1 VSLILAWAVFP
12 LVLVALGAGWG
23 TLVQRGS
30 GSTIDGVL
38 VVPLGWAALIIVT
51 LVLTEWSVTAPA
63 ALWVVVAGAVVGLLL
78 AWPWPRPAGWPLLAA
93 LGIVFVYGA
102 PVLLTGHA
110 TFTGYIKL
118 DDTGS
123 FLDVI
128 DHAMTNLHQ
137 FPAVAQSTYEQ
148 VFIGDFTPTYPLG
161 SFMLSAIGH
170 LLTGIN
176 AAWIVQPY
184 MALCGAAVGLGV
196 YALLE
201 PILSSQRL
209 RALVAFV
216 AAQPALLYGY
226 SLWGGQKEMTA
237 AFLLVL
243 GAALLARVI
252 VKRPANPRSLLP
264 IAVATAALILVLG
277 IGAAAFIVPPL
288 IVMVILWARRA
299 WPRELKGVALD
310 VGLLAIVTAALA
322 LPVWITVVEFLDHLH
337 GLLTGSNRTAEEV
350 LGNLIQPL
358 SGWQLA
364 GIWPIGDFRLHPAT
378 VPSVLLIGLVVLAAL
393 AAIWMTVRR
402 RQPGILVYVG
412 ITLVGCAIYY
422 LVGTTP
428 WLLAKSLAISSPALL
443 AAALT
448 GGALLWS
455 RGGRHRASGI
465 VGVVVV
471 VALAGGVLWSNAL
484 AYHDVTLAP
493 RARLAELAHIGGLVA
508 GKGPTFI
515 NEYEIYADRHFLH
528 EGFPVEPAE
537 YRSVTLPLRSGQS
550 LTKEAWADLDSFP
563 LSTLEPYRSIVTR
576 RSPAE
581 SRPPSIYHLV
591 WQGRYYQ
598 LWQRP
603 AQPATRIIEH
613 VPFGESTGRPFCG
626 VAEDGTMVPLCS
638 ANPVAPPRCSQVLK
652 LGRQAQAEGA
662 QLVAYLRAEPIVVR
676 ANETRWPGGWISE
689 LSSRTLIP
697 TIPGR
702 MVAHIKVASSQRY
715 ELWLNGSFARGF
727 EVSVDGRSLRS
738 VKNELSPFSAYVYLA
753 TLFLT
758 EGVHTFVFTYPHA
771 NDLEPGTGVAE
782 FTSISAIALQPLLPP
797 SELVTLAP
805 SQAAQ
810 LCGRSLDWIEL
821 VVPNR

>member
-1 VSLILAWAVFP
+1 VSLILAWVAFP

-30 GSTIDGVL
+30 GSAIDGVL
-38 VVPLGWAALIIVT
+38 LVPLGWAAVIIVT

-63 ALWVVVAGAVVGLLL
+63 ALWVVVAGAVAGLVL
-78 AWPWPRPAGWPLLAA
+78 AWPWRRPARWPLIAA

-110 TFTGYIKL
+110 TFTGYIRL
-118 DDTGS
+118 DDTAS

-137 FPAVAQSTYEQ
+137 FPAVAQSTYQQ

-170 LLTGIN
+170 LLTGIE

-201 PILSSQRL
+201 PIVDSQPL

-216 AAQPALLYGY
+216 SAQPALLYGY
-226 SLWGGQKEMTA
+226 AMWGGQKELTA

-243 GAALLARVI
+243 GAALLAKVI
-252 VKRPANPRSLLP
+252 VKRPANPRALLP

-288 IVMVILWARRA
+288 IVLVILWARRA

-337 GLLTGSNRTAEEV
+337 GLLTGTNRTAEEV

-364 GIWPIGDFRLHPAT
+364 GIWPIGDFRLHPST
-378 VPSVLLIGLVVLAAL
+378 VPSVLLIGLVILAAL
-393 AAIWMTVRR
+393 AAIWMTLRR
-402 RQPGILVYVG
+402 RQPGVLVYVG
-412 ITLVGCAIYY
+412 ITLVGCALYY
-422 LVGTTP
+422 LIGTTP
-428 WLLAKSLAISSPALL
+428 WLLAKSLAVSSPALL

-448 GGALLWS
+448 CGALLWS
-455 RGGRHRASGI
+455 RRTRQRAAG
-465 VGVVVV
+465 VLGVVVV
-471 VALAGGVLWSNAL
+471 VALTGGVLWSNAL

-493 RARLAELAHIGGLVA
+493 RDRMAELAHMGGLVK

-515 NEYEIYADRHFLH
+515 NEYEVYASRHFLH
-528 EGFPVEPAE
+528 EGVPVEPAE
-537 YRSVTLPLRSGQS
+537 YRPVTLPLTDGTA
-550 LTKEAWADLDSFP
+550 LTKEAWADIDSFP
-563 LSTLEPYRSIVTR
+563 LTTLEPYVSIVTR

-581 SRPPSIYHLV
+581 SRPPSIYRLV

-603 AQPATRIIEH
+603 AVPATRIIER
-613 VPFGESTGRPFCG
+613 VPLGESNTRPFCG
-626 VAEDGTMVPLCS
+626 VAEDGTTVALCS
-638 ANPVAPPRCSQVLK
+638 GNPVAIPPCRQVLS
-652 LGRQAQAEGA
+652 LGRRARAEQA
-662 QLVAYLRAEPIVVR
+662 QLVAYARAEPIVVR
-676 ANETRWPGGWISE
+676 ADEATWPGTWIHE
-689 LSSRTLIP
+689 LASHTLIP
-697 TIPGR
+697 TTSGSL
-702 MVAHIKVASSQRY
+702 VSHIAVASSQNY
-715 ELWLNGSFARGF
+715 GFWLDGSFTRGF
-727 EVSVDGRSLRS
+727 EVSIDGRS
-738 VKNELSPFSAYVYLA
+738 VGKVQNELAAFSGYVQL
-753 TLFLT
+753 TTVFLT
-758 EGVHTFVFTYPHA
+758 AGVHTFVLTYPGP
-771 NDLEPGTGVAE
+771 NDLEPGSGVKE
-782 FTSISAIALQPLLPP
+782 FTSLSAIALEPQRPP
-797 SELVTLAP
+797 SELISVPP
-805 SQAAQ
+805 SQAAL
-810 LCGRSLDWIEL
+810 LCGRTLDWIEL
-821 VVPNR
+821 VVPR

>member
-1 VSLILAWAVFP
+1 VSLILAWVAFP
-12 LVLVALGAGWG
+12 LLLVALGAGWG

-30 GSTIDGVL
+30 GSAVDGVL
-38 VVPLGWAALIIVT
+38 LVPLGWAAVIIVT

-63 ALWVVVAGAVVGLLL
+63 ALWVVLAGAVAGLVL
-78 AWPWPRPAGWPLLAA
+78 AWPWHRPARWPVIAA

-110 TFTGYIKL
+110 TFTGYIRL
-118 DDTGS
+118 DDTAS

-128 DHAMTNLHQ
+128 DHAMSNLHQ
-137 FPAVAQSTYEQ
+137 FPAVAQSTYQQ

-201 PILSSQRL
+201 PILESQRL
-209 RALVAFV
+209 RALVTFV

-237 AFLLVL
+237 AFLLAL
-243 GAALLARVI
+243 GAALLAKVI

-264 IAVATAALILVLG
+264 IAVAAAALILVLG

-288 IVMVILWARRA
+288 VVTVIFWVRRA
-299 WPRELKGVALD
+299 WPAELKGVALD

-322 LPVWITVVEFLDHLH
+322 LPVWITVVEFLDKLH
-337 GLLTGSNRTAEEV
+337 TLLTGTNRTAEEV
-350 LGNLIQPL
+350 LGNLLAPL

-364 GIWPIGDFRLHPAT
+364 GIWPIGDFRLHPPT
-378 VPSVLLIGLVVLAAL
+378 VPSVLLIGLVILAAL

-402 RQPGILVYVG
+402 RQPGISVYVG
-412 ITLVGCAIYY
+412 IALVGSAIYY

-428 WLLAKSLAISSPALL
+428 WLLAKSLAIASPALL

-455 RGGRHRASGI
+455 RGGHRAGGI
-465 VGVVVV
+465 VGVLVV

-484 AYHDVTLAP
+484 AYHQVTLAP

-515 NEYEIYADRHFLH
+515 NEYEVYADRHFLQ
-528 EGFPVEPAE
+528 EGAPVEPAE
-537 YRSVTLPLRSGQS
+537 YRPVTLPLRGGTS
-550 LTKEAWADLDSFP
+550 LTKEAWADIDSFP

-581 SRPPSIYHLV
+581 SRPPSIYQLV

-603 AQPATRIIEH
+603 VHPATRIIEH
-613 VPFGESTGRPFCG
+613 VPYGESTTRPYCG
-626 VAEDGTMVPLCS
+626 VAENGTTVPLCS
-638 ANPVAPPRCSQVLK
+638 ANPVAPPLCSQVLR
-652 LGRQAQAEGA
+652 LARQAQAEHA
-662 QLVAYLRAEPIVVR
+662 QLLAYQRAEPIVVR
-676 ANETRWPGGWISE
+676 ANETRWPGQWISE

-702 MVAHIKVASSQRY
+702 IVAHIKVASSQRY

-727 EVSVDGRSLRS
+727 EVSADGRSLPS
-738 VKNELSPFSAYVYLA
+738 VKNELSPFSGYVYL
-753 TLFLT
+753 TTVFLT
-758 EGVHTFVFTYPHA
+758 QGIHTFVFTYPHA
-771 NDLEPGTGVAE
+771 NDLEPGSGVSE
-782 FTSISAIALQPLLPP
+782 FTSINAIALQPLSPE
-797 SELVTLAP
+797 SEMISLAP
-805 SQAAQ
+805 SQARA
-810 LCGRSLDWIEL
+810 LCGRPLDWIEL
-821 VVPNR
+821 VVPNV